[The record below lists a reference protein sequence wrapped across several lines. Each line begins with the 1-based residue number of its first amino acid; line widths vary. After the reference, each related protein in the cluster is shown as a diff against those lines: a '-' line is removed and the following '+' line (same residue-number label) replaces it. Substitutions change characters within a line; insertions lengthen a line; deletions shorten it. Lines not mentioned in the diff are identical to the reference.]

1 MVFGLFYLKIYSL
14 MMPQQR
20 NILSNFNNLLIKIPF
35 LDLIS
40 SMDNMSFSII
50 MKKKLPGQFTKHQKL
65 LLQELTDITDI
76 TKEFKTMVMLI
87 GNITHGENIL
97 N

>member
-1 MVFGLFYLKIYSL
+1 
-14 MMPQQR
+14 MMPKR
-20 NILSNFNNLLIKIPF
+20 NILSNFNNLLTKIPF

-40 SMDNMSFSII
+40 SMDNMSFSI
-50 MKKKLPGQFTKHQKL
+50 MLKKKLTGQFTKYQQL

>member
-1 MVFGLFYLKIYSL
+1 
-14 MMPQQR
+14 
-20 NILSNFNNLLIKIPF
+20 
-35 LDLIS
+35 
-40 SMDNMSFSII
+40 